1 MRQDIWRSVGLSLVL
16 LGLVAQSA
24 GDLARDRTLYER
36 ALRDHSPD
44 HSAFLSFL
52 PVLHAKT
59 LRLAGHPGNAWAEV
73 TRSRDGRP
81 FPGHLGAARALEE
94 DVILLALGRAPGAN
108 APSPRPRNT
117 LVAPRTS
124 PGRPVCTTCGPR
136 GPARGRRRTGRTRG
150 RCASGTAC
158 RIATG
163 APCSSS
169 GRARPRAVA

>member
-108 APSPRPRNT
+108 AP
-117 LVAPRTS
+117 LAEAEEH
-124 PGRPVCTTCGPR
+124 PR
-136 GPARGRRRTGRTRG
+136 GAPNVAWQARLHDLR
-150 RCASGTAC
+150 A
-158 RIATG
+158 
-163 APCSSS
+163 
-169 GRARPRAVA
+169 ARPGPGAEAHRENARALRERHGLPDRHWSAL